1 MQNNMDPNPS
11 IQCGVCSCSYHDPS
25 NHCSLI
31 KIKVDPIP
39 GASSGKA
46 DDESK
51 CGSYRCRN
59 NG

>member
-1 MQNNMDPNPS
+1 MNHGMEPNPS

-25 NHCSLI
+25 NYCNLS

-39 GASSGKA
+39 GAASGKA

-51 CGSYRCRN
+51 CGSYHCRSN
-59 NG
+59 S